1 MRSWYGL
8 EDYESDLDTQ
18 SLKFLSFK
26 LLLVGSIRL
35 FLGRGTQFA
44 CSDLWVMGM
53 DKFDQGS
60 VKSEKGPETGS
71 CITVVPNAWTGEK
84 PASKADKE
92 GSEIPCPFPFQLLY
106 IPLPWWWRLCN
117 IENMNFSAHCLN
129 SSVAPHC
136 SLAEA
141 SHYRCGTYF

>member
-18 SLKFLSFK
+18 NLKFLSFK

-35 FLGRGTQFA
+35 FLGRRTQFA
-44 CSDLWVMGM
+44 CSDLWAMGM

-60 VKSEKGPETGS
+60 VESEKKGPRTGS
-71 CITVVPNAWTGEK
+71 CFTVVRNAWTGEK
-84 PASKADKE
+84 PASNADKE
-92 GSEIPCPFPFQLLY
+92 RSEIPYPFPFQVVVY
-106 IPLPWWWRLCN
+106 TLPSWWLCN
-117 IENMNFSAHCLN
+117 IEHMNSSDHCLN

-141 SHYRCGTYF
+141 SHYRCWTYF